1 MPADAGK
8 SAKNRK
14 VVIAGAGALVVVAIG
29 AVLVVPKLSGGGS
42 SDPGCTAYAGA
53 TLTAYDKVIGGL
65 NAHASRTSLESDIA
79 ATTTDLTAAASQ
91 AKQQTVH
98 SAMEALLTQLG
109 TLKVNVEADS
119 VPASTITALNAAATT
134 ADSAC

>member
-1 MPADAGK
+1 
-8 SAKNRK
+8 
-14 VVIAGAGALVVVAIG
+14 VIAGAGALVVVVIG

-42 SDPGCTAYAGA
+42 SDPGCTAYAGTA
-53 TLTAYDKVIGGL
+53 LTAYDKTIGGL
-65 NAHASRTSLESDIA
+65 NAHASQTSLESDIA

-91 AKQQTVH
+91 AKQQAVH

-119 VPASTITALNAAATT
+119 VPASTITALNAAAAS